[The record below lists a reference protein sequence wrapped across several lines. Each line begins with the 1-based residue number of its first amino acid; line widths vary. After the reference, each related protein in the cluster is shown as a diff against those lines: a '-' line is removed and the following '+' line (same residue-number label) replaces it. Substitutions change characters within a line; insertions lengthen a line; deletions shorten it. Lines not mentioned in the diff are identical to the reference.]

1 MFDVRVRVL
10 IFMTAR
16 RLGST
21 GSAPVGQIEP
31 FTSINL
37 PTLSTVP
44 RNRERT
50 SPREI
55 CLPRLPQ
62 PCCLRCTGASGPA
75 FATRGRTILKINLI
89 YSKEVE

>member
-50 SPREI
+50 SPA
-55 CLPRLPQ
+55 LLFALYGSKW
-62 PCCLRCTGASGPA
+62 PCFRHSRTHRPAS
-75 FATRGRTILKINLI
+75 KI
-89 YSKEVE
+89 

>member
-50 SPREI
+50 SPALWPVVCVVREQVA
-55 CLPRLPQ
+55 LLSPLADA
-62 PCCLRCTGASGPA
+62 L
-75 FATRGRTILKINLI
+75 
-89 YSKEVE
+89 Y